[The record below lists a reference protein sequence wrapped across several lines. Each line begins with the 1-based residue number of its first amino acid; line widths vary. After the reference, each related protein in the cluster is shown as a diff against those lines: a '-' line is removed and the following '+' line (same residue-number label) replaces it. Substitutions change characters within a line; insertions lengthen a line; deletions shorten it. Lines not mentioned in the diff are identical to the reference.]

1 MSLLNE
7 EMKIRSYLCY
17 YGGELAGFPD
27 AKGNAFIRKGK
38 VGDWKNYFDDEM
50 NKDWDAW
57 IADQLK
63 DSGFKMEFE

>member
-1 MSLLNE
+1 MSTLV
-7 EMKIRSYLCY
+7 
-17 YGGELAGFPD
+17 GFPD
-27 AKGNAFIRKGK
+27 AEGNAFIRKGK

-63 DSGFKMEFE
+63 DSGFKMEFDWMWIASHG